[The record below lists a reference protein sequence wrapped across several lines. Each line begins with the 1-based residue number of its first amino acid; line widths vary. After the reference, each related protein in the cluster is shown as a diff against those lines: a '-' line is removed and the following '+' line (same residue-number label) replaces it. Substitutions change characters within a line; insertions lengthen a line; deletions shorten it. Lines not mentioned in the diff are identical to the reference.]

1 MKKELSFI
9 TVIGK
14 DKKGI
19 VAKISNLLY
28 KNNVNIEDINQKIME
43 GLFVMTM
50 LVDISGY
57 KYPINEVPRAKAC
70 GFLERN
76 TERPRSIR
84 PPQKQWRTVLR
95 PRMYKLNLSLEKIG
109 KEMGLRIQLQ
119 HENIFKMMH
128 RV

>member
-28 KNNVNIEDINQKIME
+28 KNNINIEDISQKVME

-50 LVDISGY
+50 LIDVSGY
-57 KYPINEVPRAKAC
+57 RYPLQRLNSK
-70 GFLERN
+70 LEN
-76 TERPRSIR
+76 
-84 PPQKQWRTVLR
+84 
-95 PRMYKLNLSLEKIG
+95 IG
-109 KEMGLRIQLQ
+109 KDMGLKIQLQ

>member
-50 LVDISGY
+50 LVDVSGY
-57 KYPINEVPRAKAC
+57 RHP
-70 GFLERN
+70 LH
-76 TERPRSIR
+76 
-84 PPQKQWRTVLR
+84 
-95 PRMYKLNLSLEKIG
+95 KLNSGLEKIG

>member
-14 DKKGI
+14 DTKGI

-28 KNNVNIEDINQKIME
+28 KNNINIEDINQKIME

-57 KYPINEVPRAKAC
+57 KYPIR
-70 GFLERN
+70 R
-76 TERPRSIR
+76 
-84 PPQKQWRTVLR
+84 
-95 PRMYKLNLSLEKIG
+95 LSLGLEKIG
-109 KEMGLRIQLQ
+109 KEMGIRIQIQ

>member
-14 DKKGI
+14 DTKGI

-28 KNNVNIEDINQKIME
+28 KNNINIEDINQKIME

-57 KYPINEVPRAKAC
+57 KYPIQR
-70 GFLERN
+70 
-76 TERPRSIR
+76 
-84 PPQKQWRTVLR
+84 
-95 PRMYKLNLSLEKIG
+95 LSSGLEKIG
-109 KEMGLRIQLQ
+109 KEMGIRIQIQ

>member
-28 KNNVNIEDINQKIME
+28 KNNINIEDISQKVME
-43 GLFVMTM
+43 GFFVMAM
-50 LVDISGY
+50 LVETSGY
-57 KYPINEVPRAKAC
+57 KK
-70 GFLERN
+70 
-76 TERPRSIR
+76 
-84 PPQKQWRTVLR
+84 PQTVVS
-95 PRMYKLNLSLEKIG
+95 KELEKIA
-109 KEMGLRIQLQ
+109 KELNLKIQIQ
-119 HENIFKMMH
+119 HENIFKKMH

>member
-28 KNNVNIEDINQKIME
+28 KNSINIEDINQKIME

-50 LVDISGY
+50 LVDISEY
-57 KYPINEVPRAKAC
+57 KYPV
-70 GFLERN
+70 
-76 TERPRSIR
+76 
-84 PPQKQWRTVLR
+84 Q
-95 PRMYKLNLSLEKIG
+95 KLNLSLEAIG
-109 KEMGLRIQLQ
+109 KEMGIKIQLQ

>member
-9 TVIGK
+9 IVIGK

-28 KNNVNIEDINQKIME
+28 NNNINIEDINQKIME

-57 KYPINEVPRAKAC
+57 KYPMN
-70 GFLERN
+70 
-76 TERPRSIR
+76 
-84 PPQKQWRTVLR
+84 
-95 PRMYKLNLSLEKIG
+95 KLKSSLEKIG
-109 KEMGLRIQLQ
+109 KEMGLKIQIQ